1 MTTVQL
7 TDVQTLRDRAR
18 KNIQEGAVTEGY
30 SADRQTVLRL
40 LNEALAT
47 ELVCFLRYKRHYF
60 MATGL
65 KASIAAAE
73 FLEHANQEMQHADQ
87 LAERIMQRGGEPD
100 FNPRGLEERSH
111 AEYVEG
117 KTLKDM
123 VTENLIAERIAIDS
137 YREIIT
143 YLGNDDPTSRRI
155 FEEILA
161 QEEEHADDMA
171 DILDDLA

>member
-1 MTTVQL
+1 MQ
-7 TDVQTLRDRAR
+7 Q
-18 KNIQEGAVTEGY
+18 
-30 SADRQTVLRL
+30 VLEQDL
-40 LNEALAT
+40 
-47 ELVCFLRYKRHYF
+47 
-60 MATGL
+60 
-65 KASIAAAE
+65 
-73 FLEHANQEMQHADQ
+73 
-87 LAERIMQRGGEPD
+87 
-100 FNPRGLEERSH
+100 NPRGLEERSQ
-111 AEYVEG
+111 ADLVEG

-143 YLGNDDPTSRRI
+143 YLGNDDPTTRRI

>member
-1 MTTVQL
+1 M
-7 TDVQTLRDRAR
+7 
-18 KNIQEGAVTEGY
+18 
-30 SADRQTVLRL
+30 
-40 LNEALAT
+40 
-47 ELVCFLRYKRHYF
+47 
-60 MATGL
+60 
-65 KASIAAAE
+65 
-73 FLEHANQEMQHADQ
+73 
-87 LAERIMQRGGEPD
+87 P
-100 FNPRGLEERSH
+100 
-111 AEYVEG
+111 EYVEG

-143 YLGNDDPTSRRI
+143 YLGNDDPTTRRI

>member
-1 MTTVQL
+1 MPTSWPSASCNWAASRTSI
-7 TDVQTLRDRAR
+7 RAAWR
-18 KNIQEGAVTEGY
+18 
-30 SADRQTVLRL
+30 SA
-40 LNEALAT
+40 
-47 ELVCFLRYKRHYF
+47 
-60 MATGL
+60 
-65 KASIAAAE
+65 
-73 FLEHANQEMQHADQ
+73 
-87 LAERIMQRGGEPD
+87 P
-100 FNPRGLEERSH
+100 H

-143 YLGNDDPTSRRI
+143 YLGNDDPTTRRI